1 MGARL
6 SSIFEIFSTKRKIRC
21 YVLGLPDVGKTSFL
35 FKLRLGD
42 VETLEP
48 VVGFEVQTVEYENKK
63 NTNITFYSWNVG
75 GSISMKPLW
84 PYYFQQSARSRACVI
99 FVVDATDRSRIEDA
113 RDGLYNAL
121 KIFQSA
127 TSGANTPDGA
137 AILLVLA
144 NNSGPAGEQPGAMSA
159 AEITEALQLSS
170 MKDRLW
176 HVQPCSHISG
186 HSSESNE
193 GLEEGMKWMFETLR
207 LSSAVRDQQLAER
220 NRRSAQYESI

>member
-1 MGARL
+1 MTCAALDKFEL
-6 SSIFEIFSTKRKIRC
+6 SVNCTRAKDC
-21 YVLGLPDVGKTSFL
+21 DYVLGTDPEWGCDNC
-35 FKLRLGD
+35 D
-42 VETLEP
+42 DAC
-48 VVGFEVQTVEYENKK
+48 
-63 NTNITFYSWNVG
+63 
-75 GSISMKPLW
+75 MKV
-84 PYYFQQSARSRACVI
+84 A
-99 FVVDATDRSRIEDA
+99 IEDA
-113 RDGLYNAL
+113 RDALYPAL

-144 NNSGPAGEQPGAMSA
+144 NKLKPSGPAGEQPGAMSA

-186 HSSESNE
+186 HSSEKAE
-193 GLEEGMKWMFETLR
+193 GLFEGIKWMTETLR
-207 LSSAVRDQQLAER
+207 PSSAVRDQQLAER

>member
-6 SSIFEIFSTKRKIRC
+6 SSIFSTKRKIRC
-21 YVLGLPDVGKTSFL
+21 FVLGLHGAGKTSAL
-35 FKLRLGD
+35 HAMGLGQVVTTTITPGWD
-42 VETLEP
+42 VQ
-48 VVGFEVQTVEYENKK
+48 VVDFENK
-63 NTNITFYSWNVG
+63 NHHVTFTSWDVG
-75 GSISMKPLW
+75 GSDRLTPLW
-84 PYYFQQSARSRACVI
+84 NHYFEQSAGCRACVI
-99 FVVDATDRSRIEDA
+99 FIVDATDRARIVDA
-113 RDGLYNAL
+113 RHQLYLAL
-121 KIFQSA
+121 EIFQSA

-144 NNSGPAGEQPGAMSA
+144 NKLKPSGPAGEQPGAMSA

-186 HSSESNE
+186 HSSEKAE
-193 GLEEGMKWMFETLR
+193 GLFEGIKWMTETLR
-207 LSSAVRDQQLAER
+207 PSSAVRDQQLAER